1 MKEVIFRGKTKDGKW
16 VKGFYCKQYN
26 SEPPYARDGIMH
38 ERLDGMV
45 AYSTTEVARETIGQ
59 YIGLCDR
66 NGTQIFVGDI
76 VSHRDE
82 HAVIAYD
89 EEKAR
94 FCLSFDTWSTDFD
107 HLYGKDVE
115 VIGNT
120 YDNPELREGES

>member
-1 MKEVIFRGKTKDGKW
+1 MKEILFRAKRIDNGEWVEGLPWKKKYNTNKLFISCFPDKDDNEEAF
-16 VKGFYCKQYN
+16 VVV
-26 SEPPYARDGIMH
+26 P
-38 ERLDGMV
+38 
-45 AYSTTEVARETIGQ
+45 ETIGQ

-66 NGTQIFVGDI
+66 NGTQIFAGDI
-76 VSHRDE
+76 VSYRGE

-89 EEKAR
+89 EETAR

-115 VIGNT
+115 VIGNA